1 MLNQKTR
8 SLSDTQIEVIDAL
21 IGYEEEEKL
30 RNKQLASQRLLAAR
44 RAIEDRREQQRI
56 AKELDDDAWF
66 DAL

>member
-21 IGYEEEEKL
+21 IGFEEEEKL

-56 AKELDDDAWF
+56 AKELDDAWF